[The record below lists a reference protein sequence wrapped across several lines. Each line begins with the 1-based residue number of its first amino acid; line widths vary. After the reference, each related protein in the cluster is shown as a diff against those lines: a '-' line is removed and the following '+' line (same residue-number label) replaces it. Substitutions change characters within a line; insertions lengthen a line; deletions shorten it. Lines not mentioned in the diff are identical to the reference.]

1 MIASGLVA
9 RSPYFTFKC
18 NSMDII
24 RLEWYEVMQAGQL
37 ALMRTVESLRRGH
50 KHKYGQTGQ
59 NDLQNHFY
67 GAMGEFAVAKCLD
80 IYNCNTVNTFKA
92 ADLGGNL
99 QVRATGCARN
109 TKLIVRPDDRD
120 DDYFILVDIQK
131 ADGYYNAT
139 VGGWIRGEDAK
150 QECFLSD
157 AGYSDR
163 PKAYFLG
170 KEHLKTMIWLPHCD
184 RGA

>member
-1 MIASGLVA
+1 
-9 RSPYFTFKC
+9 
-18 NSMDII
+18 MDII

-92 ADLGGNL
+92 ADLGSNL

-109 TKLIVRPDDRD
+109 TKLIVRPDDCD

-139 VGGWIRGEDAK
+139 VCGWMQGVDAK

-157 AGYSDR
+157 AGHSDR
-163 PKAYFLG
+163 PKAYFLSE
-170 KEHLKTMIWLPHCD
+170 KHLSPLRELPL
-184 RGA
+184 